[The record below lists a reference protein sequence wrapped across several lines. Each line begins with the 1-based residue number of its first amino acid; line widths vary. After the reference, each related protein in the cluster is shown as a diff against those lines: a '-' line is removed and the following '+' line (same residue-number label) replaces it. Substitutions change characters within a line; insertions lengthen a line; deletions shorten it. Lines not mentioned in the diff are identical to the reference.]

1 MIEEQPTERHQERPP
16 PPPRSDEGPSKKSR
30 ETTCFKKEVI
40 EPSSSETKKLTQR
53 GKLLEIFANRIT
65 LLSTCIWMI
74 VGFINTSQSQPITS
88 EIDVKDF
95 GAIGDGIADDKLA
108 LQNAWNVACSS
119 TGILKLPIGNFLVGP
134 MTFSGPCKAKTMV
147 INVIGNVTTM
157 PMKNW
162 NTKDDTWLN
171 FQHVNNL
178 IITGPGKFEGQGGS
192 GWWNCKKTNNC
203 EKNPT
208 ALGFHHCNGLKLMG
222 ITSKNSPRNHIS
234 LNACDG
240 AIINNINLIA
250 PKESPNTDGIDISAT
265 NGVHVIGGHIRTG
278 DDCIAINGGSSNI
291 NIDGLFCG
299 PGHGV
304 SVGSLGRYGKTDIV
318 RNVTVTH
325 TTFYG
330 TQNGVRIKTVPG
342 GRGSAN
348 DIKFK
353 NIKMIAVEN
362 PIILTQFYCPH
373 KQCSDKN
380 HVVHVSD
387 VTFEDIHGTSSKPDA
402 ISIMCSKYLNS
413 CARITLNNI
422 SIRHV
427 NPHINVESVCLNTQV
442 QTIGGVVPHMVC
454 TRASFIS
461 MALGDDFDAI
471 TNEQSSKDIA

>member
-1 MIEEQPTERHQERPP
+1 M
-16 PPPRSDEGPSKKSR
+16 
-30 ETTCFKKEVI
+30 
-40 EPSSSETKKLTQR
+40 
-53 GKLLEIFANRIT
+53 ANRIT

-74 VGFINTSQSQPITS
+74 VGFINISQSQPITS

-95 GAIGDGIADDKLA
+95 GAIGDGITDDKLVTFMH
-108 LQNAWNVACSS
+108 NKNSYS
-119 TGILKLPIGNFLVGP
+119 TGILKLPIGNFLVGR

-147 INVIGNVTTM
+147 INVIGNITTM

-178 IITGPGKFEGQGGS
+178 IIIGPGKFEGQGGS
-192 GWWNCKKTNNC
+192 GWWNCKKANNC
-203 EKNPT
+203 ERNPT

-265 NGVHVIGGHIRTG
+265 NGVHVIGGHICTGFQFQKKSNRRSENRRSETGDMSSDANNMNDGTSFPPLKPSPCANGCGFFSTAATMNLCSKCYRDVQINQQQTASAMAAVDKLVNKVVSFPPAPPPFTPSSSSSRSEQLSIPPSWRIGIG

-330 TQNGVRIKTVPG
+330 TQNGVRIKTVP
-342 GRGSAN
+342 
-348 DIKFK
+348 
-353 NIKMIAVEN
+353 
-362 PIILTQFYCPH
+362 Y
-373 KQCSDKN
+373 

-442 QTIGGVVPHMVC
+442 QTIGGVVPH
-454 TRASFIS
+454 R
-461 MALGDDFDAI
+461 G
-471 TNEQSSKDIA
+471 EH